1 MRIKDFEL
9 EAKTF
14 DNLTIE
20 LEDEYMYMNF
30 YKYQKADFNYIKR
43 RYEEKVLVIELNGY
57 SEYKKKVKYRII
69 PFIW

>member
-30 YKYQKADFNYIKR
+30 YKYQKALLQNPHRIY
-43 RYEEKVLVIELNGY
+43 L
-57 SEYKKKVKYRII
+57 YRS
-69 PFIW
+69 